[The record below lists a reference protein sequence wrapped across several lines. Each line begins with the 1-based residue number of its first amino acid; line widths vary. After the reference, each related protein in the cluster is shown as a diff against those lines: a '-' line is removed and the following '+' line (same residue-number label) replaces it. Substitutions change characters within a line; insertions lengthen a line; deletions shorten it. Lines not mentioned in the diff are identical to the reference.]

1 MNEYVKIL
9 VIAVG
14 LAVLDLPWLWINSK
28 RVADFVNDI
37 QGGRS
42 MNLRL
47 WAGIPV
53 YIALGYMVT
62 QQTSAPRAFL
72 AGLCTYAVY
81 DFTQLFVLD
90 RYPIEFAFA
99 DTLWGGLLMALA
111 WWIAH
116 RVGLVASDK

>member
-81 DFTQLFVLD
+81 DFTQVFVLD

-99 DTLWGGLLMALA
+99 DTVWGGLLMALA

>member
-1 MNEYVKIL
+1 M
-9 VIAVG
+9 
-14 LAVLDLPWLWINSK
+14 VLLDAPWLYLQSAW
-28 RVADFVNDI
+28 VQDFISEI

-53 YIALGYMVT
+53 YLALGYLVT

-81 DFTQLFVLD
+81 DFTQLFTLD
-90 RYPIEFAFA
+90 RYPLTFAIL
-99 DTLWGGLLMALA
+99 DSLWGGFLMALT
-111 WWIAH
+111 WWISYKA
-116 RVGLVASDK
+116 GLVAADK